1 MPCDSIQLN
10 RVDVAK
16 MSPELLRA
24 AQSELEE
31 AGYRVILHNGATGRT
46 IWTDKRGNRVTLDEA
61 ELTSTLP
68 RELLA
73 KFRNTLAQAYSR
85 QAVLAAA
92 KRNGWRV
99 RMTAKNQYEVQ
110 R

>member
-1 MPCDSIQLN
+1 MPCDTIQLN

-16 MSPELLRA
+16 MNPELLRA
-24 AQSELEE
+24 AQPELEE
-31 AGYRVILHNGATGRT
+31 AGYRIILHNGAEGRV
-46 IWTDKRGNRVTLDEA
+46 IWADKWSNRITYEEGRLESRLSNT
-61 ELTSTLP
+61 E
-68 RELLA
+68 LA

-99 RMTAKNQYEVQ
+99 RQVGPNQYEVQ